1 MGEEGFFLENEK
13 KSFLFYFDNYPMVQA
28 LPPEQRGWLLSALC
42 VYADGVWRDE
52 TLTMEQVLE
61 GFPRM
66 DRETRVACA
75 FLGGTILRDTKRWL
89 NQRRNRQAW
98 KEEAGHTRSRQAPR
112 PPSEED
118 EEKARED
125 MERMRRLV
133 ERMKLSE
140 GEEG

>member
-1 MGEEGFFLENEK
+1 MENEK

-66 DRETRVACA
+66 DRETRIAELSRRYRRTSPA
-75 FLGGTILRDTKRWL
+75 IIGTPYVEKRTCL
-89 NQRRNRQAW
+89 VGSKLAM
-98 KEEAGHTRSRQAPR
+98 ALIR
-112 PPSEED
+112 PMHPT
-118 EEKARED
+118 
-125 MERMRRLV
+125 
-133 ERMKLSE
+133 
-140 GEEG
+140 